1 MHQVHSNKFSFID
14 KKYKFNKKKIKGD
27 ALITNLKNTAIGVLT
42 ADCVPILIYD
52 QKLKIISAIH
62 AGWKGAYKD
71 IINKVIKF
79 FLKKGS
85 QTKNLYAVI
94 GPCITQK
101 NYEVQKDFVDR
112 FPEIL
117 EKFQGDLSTINNT
130 DLAMVEAAIYIQN
143 PRTTL
148 SIAYVVGS
156 VWSFLSSAN
165 VSTQLVDNRRWKKD
179 VLGKGNAKKTDI
191 KKYAV
196 EKWGDIFTEQDFAD
210 AACIALWGKRS
221 LDVIKEA

>member
-1 MHQVHSNKFSFID
+1 MYLGID
-14 KKYKFNKKKIKGD
+14 CSTK
-27 ALITNLKNTAIGVLT
+27 
-42 ADCVPILIYD
+42 
-52 QKLKIISAIH
+52 AIH
-62 AGWKGAYKD
+62 AIVLDEQENIIEQYKWHSTE
-71 IINKVIKF
+71 I
-79 FLKKGS
+79 
-85 QTKNLYAVI
+85 
-94 GPCITQK
+94 
-101 NYEVQKDFVDR
+101 DFVDR

-117 EKFQGDLSTINNT
+117 EKFRSNLSTISNT

-165 VSTQLVDNRRWKKD
+165 IRTQLVDNRRWKQD
-179 VLGKGNAKKTDI
+179 ILSKGNAKKADI

-196 EKWGDIFTEQDFAD
+196 EKWGDVFNEQDFAD

-221 LDVIKEA
+221 LDVVKET

>member
-1 MHQVHSNKFSFID
+1 MFI
-14 KKYKFNKKKIKGD
+14 G
-27 ALITNLKNTAIGVLT
+27 L
-42 ADCVPILIYD
+42 DCST
-52 QKLKIISAIH
+52 KAIH
-62 AGWKGAYKD
+62 AVVVDDQENIIDQYKW
-71 IINKVIKF
+71 
-79 FLKKGS
+79 GS
-85 QTKNLYAVI
+85 S
-94 GPCITQK
+94 
-101 NYEVQKDFVDR
+101 EKDFVDR

-117 EKFQGDLSTINNT
+117 EKFRGDLSTINNT

-179 VLGKGNAKKTDI
+179 ILGKGNAKKTDI
-191 KKYAV
+191 KQYAV

>member
-1 MHQVHSNKFSFID
+1 MYLGID
-14 KKYKFNKKKIKGD
+14 CSTK
-27 ALITNLKNTAIGVLT
+27 
-42 ADCVPILIYD
+42 
-52 QKLKIISAIH
+52 AIH
-62 AGWKGAYKD
+62 AIVLDEQENIIEQYKWH
-71 IINKVIKF
+71 
-79 FLKKGS
+79 S
-85 QTKNLYAVI
+85 T
-94 GPCITQK
+94 
-101 NYEVQKDFVDR
+101 EKDFVDR

-117 EKFQGDLSTINNT
+117 EKFRSNLSTISNT

-165 VSTQLVDNRRWKKD
+165 IRTQLVDNRRWKKD
-179 VLGKGNAKKTDI
+179 ILSKGNAKKADI

-196 EKWGDIFTEQDFAD
+196 EKWGDVFNEQDFAD

-221 LDVIKEA
+221 LDVVKET